1 MRPTLASHAASAP
14 ANMSEPRE
22 LLAAREHLARAEAGY
37 GSAEGL
43 SQLQAGLDLL
53 DEIMAAGEPRHRSIA
68 KNIATAYAA
77 KVYRN
82 ITTLLAGD
90 RAVPEPQLEH
100 LFKVVL
106 AFDQSDVDLPEN
118 ARTIKIEIARRL
130 IDRYY
135 EGHSPEE
142 KRKAL
147 EQLTRI
153 AE

>member
-1 MRPTLASHAASAP
+1 MT
-14 ANMSEPRE
+14 EPRE
-22 LLAAREHLARAEAGY
+22 LLAAREHLARGEASY
-37 GSAEGL
+37 GSA
-43 SQLQAGLDLL
+43 AGLAELEQGLGLL
-53 DEIMAAGEPRHRSIA
+53 DDVMSAKNAAHRAVAQNIAKTYATRIYRSIS
-68 KNIATAYAA
+68 
-77 KVYRN
+77 VV
-82 ITTLLAGD
+82 LDGD

-106 AFDQSDVDLPEN
+106 AFDQSEVELPDD

-135 EGHSPEE
+135 EGYSPEQ

-147 EQLTRI
+147 EQLTKI